1 MGTFLDFLTSREIQS
16 AFLALM
22 GVFVGMLFST
32 WLTRHTLQLQAR
44 LKFQAA
50 FIDDLAFLTGSKD
63 RNDDR
68 TAWDVLRASHRRHHL
83 AYIEL
88 WACLGSYGRRRLEKQ
103 WRRYQYGEG
112 PSEGDAPF
120 TYLATATSED
130 EVVAVKLALRNIQRL
145 IA

>member
-22 GVFVGMLFST
+22 GVFVGMLFSV

-50 FIDDLAFLTGSKD
+50 FFDELAFLTGSRD
-63 RNDDR
+63 RDDDR
-68 TAWDVLRASHRRHHL
+68 TAWDVLRAPHRRHHL

-88 WACLGSYGRRRLEKQ
+88 WACLGSFGRWRLEEK
-103 WRRYQYGEG
+103 WHRYQYGES
-112 PSEGDAPF
+112 PSEGDSPF
-120 TYLATATSED
+120 TYLATDTTEGEA
-130 EVVAVKLALRNIQRL
+130 VAVKLAMGNIQRL
-145 IA
+145 IG